1 MEFLKIGLTEI
12 IDIVLVALLIYQ
24 LYKLVK
30 GTVAINIFI
39 GLATI
44 YLFWKLVTALNFQL
58 LSEILGQFIG
68 VGVIILA
75 IVFQQEL
82 RKFLMI
88 IGKGKLI
95 KNTGFL
101 KFNFVTAYD
110 NLLNVS
116 VISKACGNMSK
127 TKTGAIMIVTLVDD
141 LAVFAESGVEMN
153 ALISV
158 PMIESIFY
166 KNSPLHDGAVI
177 IQNNNITVHLY
188 EPRFKLQVQLYGQA
202 KIENNSEKTKNIWSN
217 LNSFSKKNYLSALSP
232 GEKINSLDDLK
243 YNTDNEQAF
252 YNFSLIYFKVSKLEC
267 LQLSDIKN
275 IRVEFVYTE
284 NSNKKYYMV
293 P

>member
-101 KFNFVTAYD
+101 KFNFVTAHD

-177 IQNNNITVHLY
+177 IQNNNIISARSVLPVSNSNELPAHLGMRHRAAVGITEESDALAIIVSEENGHISY
-188 EPRFKLQVQLYGQA
+188 A
-202 KIENNSEKTKNIWSN
+202 KDGE
-217 LNSFSKKNYLSALSP
+217 LFSKR
-232 GEKINSLDDLK
+232 
-243 YNTDNEQAF
+243 TEQQ
-252 YNFSLIYFKVSKLEC
+252 LEQF
-267 LQLSDIKN
+267 LNRIFNQIK
-275 IRVEFVYTE
+275 
-284 NSNKKYYMV
+284 
-293 P
+293 